1 MRFVFA
7 VKQAS
12 WLWYTLDME
21 KKYVSLVIVA
31 AIAVF
36 LMYTVLSFVKINI
49 KDPLSALGIKSPAA
63 TEAEQIT
70 PAE

>member
-1 MRFVFA
+1 
-7 VKQAS
+7 
-12 WLWYTLDME
+12 ME

-49 KDPLSALGIKSPAA
+49 KDPLSALGVKSPAA